1 MKINTNLISNKNIIV
16 FGEDFAR
23 HPHSLEHLLRPLF
36 MTNQFIWVETIGLR
50 SPRLSL
56 YDLKK
61 IILKIFRWLSS
72 HQKISA
78 ITQKPDTVHIVAPF
92 MIPYN
97 QFSIVRRFNQFSVL
111 RAVRKKMNELN
122 FIPDYTITSVPN
134 SCDYVGHFGEKKVI
148 YMCVD
153 EFSLWPGLDFK
164 MVSEMEKK
172 LLKKSDL
179 VFATSSQLALSK
191 SNQKSETVLLTH
203 GVDFEHFKLPEKK
216 NNSEIIKICYFGLF
230 DERSDQSIIQYI
242 AEHVQNSEIYII
254 GTVACNV
261 SRLTMYKNIFFTGSV
276 EYSELPQKITD
287 MDIFILPYVK
297 NELTKN
303 INPLKL
309 KEYLSTGRPVVST
322 SIDEVVHLKDYV
334 HIADSGA
341 EFKNLIDKIR
351 KNEVNFDPQKSQVY
365 ISGTQ
370 TWTAKAL
377 EFSEKINQLE

>member
-1 MKINTNLISNKNIIV
+1 MNMNLISKKNIIV

-36 MTNQFIWVETIGLR
+36 LTNQFIWVETIGLR
-50 SPRLSL
+50 SPRLNL
-56 YDLKK
+56 YDFKK
-61 IILKIFRWLSS
+61 ITLKIFRWLSS
-72 HQKISA
+72 NQKISA
-78 ITQKPDTVHIVAPF
+78 VTQKPITVHIVAPF

-97 QFSIVRRFNQFSVL
+97 QFTIVRRLNQFSVL

-122 FIPDYTITSVPN
+122 FKPDYTITSVPN

-172 LLKKSDL
+172 LLQKADL
-179 VFATSSQLALSK
+179 VFATSTQLALSK
-191 SNQKSETVLLTH
+191 SNQKSETILLTH
-203 GVDFEHFKLPEKK
+203 GVDFEHFKLSEKK
-216 NNSEIIKICYFGLF
+216 NISEVIKICYFGLF

-242 AEHVQNSEIYII
+242 AENVQNSEIYII
-254 GTVACNV
+254 GNVACNV
-261 SRLTMYKNIFFTGSV
+261 SQLEAYRNIFFTGPV
-276 EYSELPQKITD
+276 EYSELPKKISE
-287 MDIFILPYVK
+287 MDLFILPYVK

-322 SIDEVVHLKDYV
+322 SIAEVVNLKDYIF
-334 HIADSGA
+334 IADSGV
-341 EFKNLIDKIR
+341 EFKNLIDKM
-351 KNEVNFDPQKSQVY
+351 KKHELDFDPQKSQEYV
-365 ISGTQ
+365 SGTQ
-370 TWTAKAL
+370 TWTVKAL
-377 EFSEKINQLE
+377 EFSQKINQ

>member
-1 MKINTNLISNKNIIV
+1 MNMNLISQKNIIV

-36 MTNQFIWVETIGLR
+36 LKNQFIWVETIGLR
-50 SPRLSL
+50 SPRLNW

-61 IILKIFRWLSS
+61 VSLKIFRWLSS
-72 HQKISA
+72 SKNISKI
-78 ITQKPDTVHIVAPF
+78 TKKPDSIHIVSPF

-122 FIPDYTITSVPN
+122 FSADYTITSVPN
-134 SCDYVGHFGEKKVI
+134 SCDYVGHFSEKKVI
-148 YMCVD
+148 YMSVD
-153 EFSLWPGLDFK
+153 EFSLWPGLDFQL
-164 MVSEMEKK
+164 VSEMEKM
-172 LLKKSDL
+172 LLLKSDL
-179 VFATSSQLALSK
+179 VFATSTQLAMSK
-191 SNQKSETVLLTH
+191 SNQKLETILLTH
-203 GVDFEHFKLPEKK
+203 GVDFFHFKLPQKK
-216 NNSEIIKICYFGLF
+216 NTSEIIKICYFGLF

-242 AEHVQNSEIYII
+242 AEHVHNSEIYII
-254 GTVACNV
+254 GTVACDV
-261 SRLTMYKNIFFTGSV
+261 SRLTIYKNIIFTGSV
-276 EYSELPQKITD
+276 EYNDLPKKISD

-322 SIDEVVHLKDYV
+322 SIAEVVNLKDYIF
-334 HIADSGA
+334 IADSGV
-341 EFKNLIDKIR
+341 EFKNLIDKIK
-351 KNEVNFDPQKSQVY
+351 KNELDFVPEKAQAY
-365 ISGTQ
+365 IIETQ

-377 EFSEKINQLE
+377 EFSQKISRLG